1 MMKKWLVLLVAG
13 LALSAQTRTQGSERK
28 DLQIANDI
36 ATAVNRYAQFTIFDD
51 VSARVQDGRVTL
63 EGKVTMPYK
72 RDAIGKRASEVS
84 GVREMNNRIGVLPVS
99 RFDDVLRQ
107 QIARS
112 IYGNSNFW
120 EYATLPNP
128 PIHIIVERG
137 RVTLTGV
144 VRSEVDRMLARSL
157 ATQFGAFSVTS
168 KLKTDAEVRNAGEE
182 SD

>member
-13 LALSAQTRTQGSERK
+13 LALSAQTRAQGSERK

-99 RFDDVLRQ
+99 RFDDDLRQ